1 MTVAIE
7 PRHKPKTPQVKRRHD
22 LGRTCWTLLSEVE
35 GRFAILRTLTLSR
48 NIEGSRR
55 RIASG
60 QA

>member
-22 LGRTCWTLLSEVE
+22 LDRLLDVIVRSE
-35 GRFAILRTLTLSR
+35 GRFCDTSHCDPDP

>member
-1 MTVAIE
+1 MTVAIQ
-7 PRHKPKTPQVKRRHD
+7 PHRKAGNAAIKRRHVLD
-22 LGRTCWTLLSEVE
+22 RLLDVIVRSE
-35 GRFAILRTLTLSR
+35 GRFCDTSHCDPDP